1 MKELD
6 FSQYN
11 TAIIIGNGFD
21 INLGLPTGYENFIE
35 SAQFETLINNG
46 NQLAVHLK
54 NNYNLKNWIDIEKEL
69 SLYSMEGATESYKKE
84 YDDLSASLTDYIN
97 DIDYLKMKKHGAAY
111 DLMHQIAKG
120 KSFIILD
127 FNYTKSIRLLLS
139 NFGLSDERIEL
150 CHLKVHGEAEKR
162 NIVFGVEDKAPIKPE
177 HVFIRKA
184 YNKSFK
190 ALNFTELYKNVSSVM
205 FFGHSLGES
214 DHTYFKATKEAAV
227 TCPRK
232 DKGSAVGYI
241 SLKPTVVAVVLS
253 RSAEGVVHPFPHRA
267 ERQRHEGHPFLIR
280 DRYKGGCVLLC
291 NKVRHTHFFF
301 FLIDCF

>member
-35 SAQFETLINNG
+35 SAQFETLINHG

-54 NNYNLKNWIDIEKEL
+54 NNYNLRNWIDIEKEL

-120 KSFIILD
+120 KNFIILD

-162 NIVFGVEDKAPIKPE
+162 NIVFGVEDNAPIKPE

-214 DHTYFKATKEAAV
+214 DHTYFKELFQNSCLNISGTLQSTYRKNFYFFHYKE
-227 TCPRK
+227 
-232 DKGSAVGYI
+232 DGYYRLMQQLDTLTYT
-241 SLKPTVVAVVLS
+241 SLTT
-253 RSAEGVVHPFPHRA
+253 F
-267 ERQRHEGHPFLIR
+267 RQYNNIEF
-280 DRYKGGCVLLC
+280 
-291 NKVRHTHFFF
+291 
-301 FLIDCF
+301 IDVFEYEEKHS

>member
-21 INLGLPTGYENFIE
+21 INLGLPTGYENFIG
-35 SAQFETLINNG
+35 SSQFELLINKG

-69 SLYSMEGATESYKKE
+69 SLYSMDGATESYKKE
-84 YDDLSASLTDYIN
+84 YEDLSASLTDYIN
-97 DIDYLKMKKHGAAY
+97 NIDYSKMKNHGAAY
-111 DLMHQIAKG
+111 DFMQQVSKCKG
-120 KSFIILD
+120 FIILD

-139 NFGLSDERIEL
+139 DFGLSDERIEM

-184 YNKSFK
+184 YNKSFR
-190 ALNFTELYKNVSSVM
+190 ALDFTELYRNVNSVM

-214 DHTYFKATKEAAV
+214 DHTYFNELFQNSCLHVGGTLQS
-227 TCPRK
+227 TYRK
-232 DKGSAVGYI
+232 K
-241 SLKPTVVAVVLS
+241 
-253 RSAEGVVHPFPHRA
+253 F
-267 ERQRHEGHPFLIR
+267 
-280 DRYKGGCVLLC
+280 
-291 NKVRHTHFFF
+291 HFFHYKEDGYYRLMQQLDTLTYTSLTTF
-301 FLIDCF
+301 RQYNNIEFIDVFEYEERHS

>member
-214 DHTYFKATKEAAV
+214 DHTYFKELFQNSCLNISGTLQCTYRKNFYFFHYKE
-227 TCPRK
+227 
-232 DKGSAVGYI
+232 DGYYRLMQQLDTLTYT
-241 SLKPTVVAVVLS
+241 SLTT
-253 RSAEGVVHPFPHRA
+253 F
-267 ERQRHEGHPFLIR
+267 RQYNNIEF
-280 DRYKGGCVLLC
+280 
-291 NKVRHTHFFF
+291 
-301 FLIDCF
+301 IDVFEYEEKHS

>member
-139 NFGLSDERIEL
+139 NFGLSDERIGL
-150 CHLKVHGEAEKR
+150 SHLKVHGEAEKR

-214 DHTYFKATKEAAV
+214 DHTYFKELFQNSCLNISGTLQSTYRKNFYFFHYKE
-227 TCPRK
+227 
-232 DKGSAVGYI
+232 DGYYRLMQQLDTLTYT
-241 SLKPTVVAVVLS
+241 SLTT
-253 RSAEGVVHPFPHRA
+253 F
-267 ERQRHEGHPFLIR
+267 RQYNNIEF
-280 DRYKGGCVLLC
+280 
-291 NKVRHTHFFF
+291 
-301 FLIDCF
+301 IDVFEYEEKHS

>member
-214 DHTYFKATKEAAV
+214 DHTYFKELFQNSCLNISDTLQCTYRKKFYFFHYKE
-227 TCPRK
+227 
-232 DKGSAVGYI
+232 DGYYRLMQQLDTLTYT
-241 SLKPTVVAVVLS
+241 SLTT
-253 RSAEGVVHPFPHRA
+253 F
-267 ERQRHEGHPFLIR
+267 RQYNNIEF
-280 DRYKGGCVLLC
+280 
-291 NKVRHTHFFF
+291 
-301 FLIDCF
+301 IDVFEYEEKHS

>member
-214 DHTYFKATKEAAV
+214 DHTYFKELFQNS
-227 TCPRK
+227 CLN
-232 DKGSAVGYI
+232 I
-241 SLKPTVVAVVLS
+241 SDTLQCTM
-253 RSAEGVVHPFPHRA
+253 
-267 ERQRHEGHPFLIR
+267 IR
-280 DRYKGGCVLLC
+280 
-291 NKVRHTHFFF
+291 
-301 FLIDCF
+301 